1 MCTNLNILK
10 QQNGNFFLLCN
21 AGKEDEEDEDI
32 KNNRLLKTMTMNKHT
47 KLKVTSDNNRQ
58 RLGKQQGINRQ

>member
-1 MCTNLNILK
+1 M
-10 QQNGNFFLLCN
+10 LCN

-58 RLGKQQGINRQ
+58 RLRQTTGYK